1 MVMLFV
7 FLSIEDDARHVIT
20 YLNILISIAA
30 ILKFSSCSSS
40 SIFPF
45 AILQL
50 LLRAVIESVTFIIVC
65 ISIDYNLPR
74 LLSFLCRRS
83 QISNNPVKH

>member
-7 FLSIEDDARHVIT
+7 FLSIEDDVIT

-40 SIFPF
+40 SSLFP
-45 AILQL
+45 LQFFNFFFEPSLKVLHL
-50 LLRAVIESVTFIIVC
+50 L
-65 ISIDYNLPR
+65 
-74 LLSFLCRRS
+74 
-83 QISNNPVKH
+83 

>member
-20 YLNILISIAA
+20 YLNILVSIAA

-50 LLRAVIESVTFIIVC
+50 LLRAVIESVTFIIIVC
-65 ISIDYNLPR
+65 ISIDYNLPPPFE
-74 LLSFLCRRS
+74 LSVSTKPKKQQPC
-83 QISNNPVKH
+83 